1 MSINFL
7 ISQAKLIQEVIDAHA
22 PEIEKLDQEIGD
34 GDHIFNVQRGIKLV
48 IELEPTIKE
57 LPISKALNQIA
68 MKVLSGIGGSSGA
81 LFGTLFMTMAKGEN
95 IDEGVDYKKAFEIF
109 AQGVEAVKQ
118 RGKADV
124 GEKTMMDVLIPVA
137 NCLQDG
143 VQNNKGINE
152 ILTEAVKVAEKGYA
166 IVKEFQ
172 TKPMSMLSAEEK
184 AELYF
189 LGLRDSKKQ
198 VEKQA
203 NIRRTEKEIL
213 AKENRFFDFRKLFSN
228 TGAALTRLK
237 NSFFTS
243 RGFLPEPLYREQ
255 LKIVRKN
262 KQTLENAGDL
272 AKRLNQTISQLAGE
286 NAPKSDKIKQLSV
299 EVLTTK
305 FPELD

>member
-7 ISQAKLIQEVIDAHA
+7 ISQAKLIQKVIDEHA
-22 PEIEKLDQEIGD
+22 AEIEKLDQEIGD

-95 IDEGVDYKKAFEIF
+95 IDEGVDYKKAIQIF

-143 VQNNKGINE
+143 VQNNKDINE
-152 ILTEAVKVAEKGYA
+152 ILSEAIQVAEKGM
-166 IVKEFQ
+166 Q
-172 TKPMSMLSAEEK
+172 STKDLLATKGRAS
-184 AELYF
+184 F
-189 LGLRDSKKQ
+189 LGER
-198 VEKQA
+198 
-203 NIRRTEKEIL
+203 
-213 AKENRFFDFRKLFSN
+213 AKGHIDP
-228 TGAALTRLK
+228 GAR
-237 NSFFTS
+237 S
-243 RGFLPEPLYREQ
+243 
-255 LKIVRKN
+255 
-262 KQTLENAGDL
+262 
-272 AKRLNQTISQLAGE
+272 SQLM
-286 NAPKSDKIKQLSV
+286 IKTVCESV
-299 EVLTTK
+299 IQK
-305 FPELD
+305 

>member
-22 PEIEKLDQEIGD
+22 SEIEKLDQEIGD

-95 IDEGVDYKKAFEIF
+95 IDEGVEYKKAIEIF

-143 VQNNKGINE
+143 VQNDKDINE
-152 ILTEAVKVAEKGYA
+152 ILTEAIQVAEKG
-166 IVKEFQ
+166 
-172 TKPMSMLSAEEK
+172 MLSTKDLLATK
-184 AELYF
+184 GRASF
-189 LGLRDSKKQ
+189 LGER
-198 VEKQA
+198 
-203 NIRRTEKEIL
+203 
-213 AKENRFFDFRKLFSN
+213 AKGHIDP
-228 TGAALTRLK
+228 GAR
-237 NSFFTS
+237 S
-243 RGFLPEPLYREQ
+243 
-255 LKIVRKN
+255 
-262 KQTLENAGDL
+262 
-272 AKRLNQTISQLAGE
+272 SQLM
-286 NAPKSDKIKQLSV
+286 IKTVCESV
-299 EVLTTK
+299 IQK
-305 FPELD
+305 